1 MGVVK
6 SATGDMLMT
15 FSWVVLSA
23 TFGLQTTEIISAAGL
38 HGVTWAPLAIT
49 TFLIFVYVS
58 LFTVVFGSASFNP
71 TGNAAFYAA
80 GIPGDTLFTLA
91 IRLPAQAAGAAGGAL
106 AIMEFIPE
114 KYKHMISGPS
124 LLVDV
129 HTGAIAETILS
140 FGITFAVLLIILK
153 GPRRLLAKTLLLS
166 LATICF
172 VVAGSKYTGPAMN
185 PAIAFG
191 WAYMTSSHNT
201 WDHFYVY
208 WISSFVGALSAAL
221 VFRTIFPP
229 SPSPPRPQKKQ
240 KKQKK
245 PKKAEKQKKA

>member
-1 MGVVK
+1 MW
-6 SATGDMLMT
+6 DI
-15 FSWVVLSA
+15 
-23 TFGLQTTEIISAAGL
+23 FG
-38 HGVTWAPLAIT
+38 W
-49 TFLIFVYVS
+49 
-58 LFTVVFGSASFNP
+58 
-71 TGNAAFYAA
+71 FY
-80 GIPGDTLFTLA
+80 
-91 IRLPAQAAGAAGGAL
+91 QAAGAAGGAL

-185 PAIAFG
+185 PAIVSIHWFNVFKR
-191 WAYMTSSHNT
+191 WMISLNTSLCVCNAGVWVGIHVQLSQHMGPFLCLLDQFFR
-201 WDHFYVY
+201 W
-208 WISSFVGALSAAL
+208 SFICCIGLPYYLPA
-221 VFRTIFPP
+221 T
-229 SPSPPRPQKKQ
+229 
-240 KKQKK
+240 
-245 PKKAEKQKKA
+245 

>member
-1 MGVVK
+1 MFENEMG
-6 SATGDMLMT
+6 D
-15 FSWVVLSA
+15 
-23 TFGLQTTEIISAAGL
+23 
-38 HGVTWAPLAIT
+38 
-49 TFLIFVYVS
+49 IFWW
-58 LFTVVFGSASFNP
+58 
-71 TGNAAFYAA
+71 FY
-80 GIPGDTLFTLA
+80 
-91 IRLPAQAAGAAGGAL
+91 QAAGAAGGAL

-185 PAIAFG
+185 PAIVSIHWFTFLKRWMISLKYVFVCLQCRRLGGRIWPALTTHG
-191 WAYMTSSHNT
+191 TISTCTGSVLSLELYLLHWSSVLSSLHLHLHLHL
-201 WDHFYVY
+201 DH
-208 WISSFVGALSAAL
+208 
-221 VFRTIFPP
+221 R
-229 SPSPPRPQKKQ
+229 RNKRNRRNRRKQ
-240 KKQKK
+240 KNRRK
-245 PKKAEKQKKA
+245 PEVINQSNTTPVQFFTGLGFYKDS